1 MVKGRLHILPT
12 YNTPEVILNPE
23 GIIKIKG
30 KALFANKTDIPEQI
44 MNWIDNYLIDP
55 AETTYLIIAFEY
67 LNSLSTITLV
77 SIIKKI
83 SQIIF
88 LGKKFVIHWYY
99 EKDNDDMLELGKYI
113 SGAYSIP
120 IEFIMTDDITCC

>member
-1 MVKGRLHILPT
+1 MVIEKLHILPT

-30 KALFANKTDIPEQI
+30 KALFVNKTDIPGQI

-55 AETTYLIIAFEY
+55 AETTYLILAIEY
-67 LNSLSTITLV
+67 INSLGTLTLV
-77 SIIKKI
+77 SFFRKI

-88 LGKKFVIHWYY
+88 PGKKLVIQWYY
-99 EKDNDDMLELGKYI
+99 EEDDDDILELGKYI
-113 SGAYSIP
+113 SGAYNIP
-120 IEFIMTDDITCC
+120 IEFIITDDITCC